1 VADGE
6 DPRSMAAELRAALER
21 LDSGDVEERETHI
34 SWVFLVGERA
44 YKLKKPLV
52 LPFLDYGTV
61 ARRRQ
66 MCLEEVRL
74 NRRLAPSIYLGV
86 RSMVAGS
93 SGFELSDEGDP
104 RALDYVVEMR
114 RYDEART
121 LAAELGRREVRGPE
135 VADVGR
141 VLAAFHADCPA
152 MTGPE
157 YGTQRLERGLDRNI
171 EELLAVTENRG
182 ERRRIRALARF
193 MNAYVDS
200 QWCEL
205 EERARSG
212 RVRECH
218 GDLRAEHVVLEERLS
233 IVDCVEFDSELRTLD
248 VADDLAFLVM
258 ELESLGGGRLIDSLL
273 DAYDAASGA
282 PADHPL
288 LAFFAV
294 HRALVRAKVLLVR
307 ASQDPP
313 GSAPRAGAMAEA
325 GALVDVAETFCWRAR
340 LPLGIVCCGVPAS
353 GKSHLARAIAK
364 RSSLSHLSSD
374 VTRKQLAGLR
384 STRTAAPEHY
394 SDEFSRTTYAELG
407 RRAAGEIGASGGVI
421 LDATFRRR
429 RDRDAFAEGFAG
441 AAPLL
446 FVECL
451 APAELLVERARARE
465 RDPGRVSDATVEVV
479 MRERHG
485 WEPLD
490 ELAALDHVA
499 LRTDRCV
506 ESVISDLEALLD
518 ERLLVRGR

>member
-1 VADGE
+1 MADG
-6 DPRSMAAELRAALER
+6 DDARSMAAQLRAALER
-21 LDSGDVEERETHI
+21 LDAGDVQERETHI

-52 LPFLDYGTV
+52 LAFLDYGTV

-86 RSMVAGS
+86 RSIVAGP
-93 SGFELSDEGDP
+93 SGVELSDEGDP

-135 VADVGR
+135 IADVGR
-141 VLAAFHADCPA
+141 ALAAFHADCPA

-171 EELLAVTENRG
+171 EELLAVTEDQG

-200 QWCEL
+200 RWCEL

-212 RVRECH
+212 CVRECH
-218 GDLRAEHVVLEERLS
+218 GDLRAEHVVFEERLS
-233 IVDCVEFDSELRTLD
+233 IVDCVEFDTELRTLD

-258 ELESLGGGRLIDSLL
+258 ELESLGGGHLIDPLI

-282 PADHPL
+282 PADHL

-307 ASQDPP
+307 AAQDPP
-313 GSAPRAGAMAEA
+313 GSSSRAGAMTEA
-325 GALVDVAETFCWRAR
+325 GALVDVAEKFCWRAR

-353 GKSHLARAIAK
+353 GKSHLARAMAK
-364 RSSLSHLSSD
+364 RSSLAHLSSD
-374 VTRKQLAGLR
+374 VIRKQLAGLR
-384 STRTAAPEHY
+384 ATRTAAPEHY
-394 SDEFSRTTYAELG
+394 SDEFSWATYAELG
-407 RRAAGEIGASGGVI
+407 RRAAAEIEASSGVI

-465 RDPGRVSDATVEVV
+465 RDPARVSDATVEVV
-479 MRERHG
+479 MRERRA
-485 WEPLD
+485 WDPLD

-506 ESVISDLEALLD
+506 ESVIADLEALLD